1 MEDIGN
7 YIESCGKPIFFHF
20 AALDDLK
27 QQRKFARTLMLA
39 GIGQYWID
47 FMVPAQLLSNWNR
60 IVSELR
66 YRPQIG
72 NADWK
77 RTVSNQFSNLLSNR
91 RSDGGIRPMTLVLR
105 RIRGLINETHIF
117 QFIFQSELENKL
129 ENVRFID

>member
-1 MEDIGN
+1 
-7 YIESCGKPIFFHF
+7 
-20 AALDDLK
+20 
-27 QQRKFARTLMLA
+27 MLA
-39 GIGQYWID
+39 GVGQYWID
-47 FMVPAQLLSNWNR
+47 FMVPAHLLSTWNR

-91 RSDGGIRPMTLVLR
+91 RSDGGIRHMTLAFT

-117 QFIFQSELENKL
+117 QFIFQTGLENKL
-129 ENVRFID
+129 ENVVPRHFPLEPTSFGL